1 MSIKGLGKSKQPYQY
16 LDEYVQMPDWEK
28 LHAEVCWG
36 ISQSE
41 WNKKFVS
48 SGVHADWAHQEITP
62 FLMNWEKNLSVYE
75 KEFFL
80 KCATADEKLKFLTAL
95 KYIPHPFW
103 SLFIRFNRRV
113 ERTGVRNKSVGAD
126 CDWTDNAQHFPT
138 LVEFIKKLPFSE
150 IGRVMLF
157 MTEANNQTVPHYDDI
172 DNGSRPNDDFIWF
185 TTKPGTKKIF
195 VFDNDTKEKFYT
207 APDKKLVWFNE
218 FDWHGT
224 DPTDHFSFSVRIDG
238 KFTPE
243 VKKAL
248 SEM

>member
-1 MSIKGLGKSKQPYQY
+1 
-16 LDEYVQMPDWEK
+16 
-28 LHAEVCWG
+28 
-36 ISQSE
+36 
-41 WNKKFVS
+41 
-48 SGVHADWAHQEITP
+48 
-62 FLMNWEKNLSVYE
+62 
-75 KEFFL
+75 
-80 KCATADEKLKFLTAL
+80 
-95 KYIPHPFW
+95 
-103 SLFIRFNRRV
+103 
-113 ERTGVRNKSVGAD
+113 
-126 CDWTDNAQHFPT
+126 
-138 LVEFIKKLPFSE
+138 
-150 IGRVMLF
+150 MLF